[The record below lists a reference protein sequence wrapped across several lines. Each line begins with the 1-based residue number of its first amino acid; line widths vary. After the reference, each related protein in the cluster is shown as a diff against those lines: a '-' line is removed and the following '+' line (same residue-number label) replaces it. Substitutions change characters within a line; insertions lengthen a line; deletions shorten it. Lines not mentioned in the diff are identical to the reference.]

1 MSGMEGRE
9 RIGVNCVTGGGG
21 GGLGV
26 GLAGFNNGS
35 NTGR

>member
-21 GGLGV
+21 GGG
-26 GLAGFNNGS
+26 GAGGFQQWL
-35 NTGR
+35 